1 MVAIDIVQQGA
12 WDMPLDSMPLAA
24 GYLKASLEADAD
36 IGGAVTASIRSFR
49 GGEPLTHM
57 ARTLFAAAGPD
68 ILAFSVLGW
77 NYRNF
82 CCLAETYKQIRPD
95 GLVVFGGNHVS
106 YQGER
111 VLREC
116 ASVDIV
122 VNGEGE
128 FAIRDIA
135 RLVLEATT
143 STRMGSVAGI
153 SFRDPTGAV
162 VSTPDRDRID
172 DLDIIASPFLTGAI
186 PMTDVSGRFRY
197 DVALMETNRGC
208 PYKCAFCYWGGA
220 VGQRVRAFSRERI
233 AAELD
238 YFGFHHVPTVVL
250 CDANFG
256 LLERD
261 EEFVDDLIRTREKYG
276 YPRALET
283 SWAKNKAPRF
293 YAIVQALRRH
303 HFKSSFTLALQTLSD
318 EALTDMQRRNM
329 KVNAW
334 ESLASWL
341 AEEGLDCYAE
351 LIWGAPGET
360 VESFL
365 DGYDRLAATVNRI
378 AVYPLLLL
386 PNTAYT
392 ENREQH
398 GFVTLRGERD
408 DFEYVLAS
416 RSATMPEHLEMQRFM
431 YFARIF
437 SENQYL
443 RHVWQPARQLVGM
456 TQSAVIR
463 SLMAWFD
470 AASTPAATAFLTTVP
485 TIAESPA
492 IARGLRVLYADPALD
507 DVVECWWTTA
517 MVPRF
522 PPEWR
527 AFAEELY
534 RYERHSRPRYVLPG
548 QLPPQGW
555 RAESSGDTD
564 KFVSG
569 PVQFAYDPPSVLKQL
584 AIGVMTSPD
593 PCESTLVFEASAGF
607 YEHCDNHETAV
618 HYMATSH
625 RLS

>member
-1 MVAIDIVQQGA
+1 
-12 WDMPLDSMPLAA
+12 MPLDSMPLAA
-24 GYLKASLEADAD
+24 GYIKASLEADAD
-36 IGGAVTASIRSFR
+36 IGDVVTASIRNFR
-49 GGEPLTHM
+49 GGESLTHM
-57 ARTLFAAAGPD
+57 AKTLFVAGTPD
-68 ILAFSVLGW
+68 IIAFSVLGW

-95 GLVVFGGNHVS
+95 GLVVFGGNHVA

-116 ASVDIV
+116 AAIDIV

-128 FAIRDIA
+128 FAIRDIV
-135 RLVLEATT
+135 RLVLDATT
-143 STRMGSVAGI
+143 STRMGSIAGI
-153 SFRDPTGAV
+153 SFRDPTGTIV
-162 VSTPDRDRID
+162 TTCERDRID

-186 PMTDVSGRFRY
+186 PMSDASGRFRY
-197 DVALMETNRGC
+197 DVALMESNRGC

-220 VGQRVRAFSRERI
+220 VGQRVRTFSRARI

-256 LLERD
+256 LLESD
-261 EEFVDDLIRTREKYG
+261 EEFVEILIKTREKYG

-293 YAIVQALRRH
+293 YSIVQALRQH
-303 HFKSSFTLALQTLSD
+303 DFKSSFTLALQTLSD
-318 EALTDMQRRNM
+318 EALTDMKRRNM

-341 AEEGLDCYAE
+341 TEQGLDCYGE

-360 VESFL
+360 VDSFL
-365 DGYDRLAATVNRI
+365 DGYDRLAEKVDRI

-392 ENREQH
+392 QAREQY

-416 RSATMPEHLEMQRFM
+416 RSATLPEHIEMQRFM

-443 RHVWQPARQLVGM
+443 RHVWLPSRQLAGM
-456 TQSAVIR
+456 SQSTVIR

-470 AASTPAATAFLTTVP
+470 EAATPAAAAFLATVP

-492 IARGLRVLYADPALD
+492 IARGIRILYADPVLD
-507 DVVECWWTTA
+507 EVVKGWWTTA

-522 PPEWR
+522 PPEWQ

-534 RYERHSRPRYVLPG
+534 DYERQSRPIYVTPG
-548 QLPPQGW
+548 QPPPQGW
-555 RAESSGDTD
+555 RVELIGDAD
-564 KFVSG
+564 VFVSC
-569 PVQFAYDPPSVLKQL
+569 PIRFEYDLPAVLNHVANGVTTPPDRS
-584 AIGVMTSPD
+584 
-593 PCESTLVFEASAGF
+593 ESTFVFEASVGF
-607 YEHCDNHETAV
+607 YEHCDNHEVAM
-618 HYMATSH
+618 HYRANPRPAEITNPSGTK
-625 RLS
+625 R

>member
-1 MVAIDIVQQGA
+1 
-12 WDMPLDSMPLAA
+12 MPVDSMPLAA
-24 GYLKASLEADAD
+24 GYLKASLESDAD
-36 IGGAVTASIRSFR
+36 IGDTLTASIRNFR
-49 GGEPLTHM
+49 GGESLTHM
-57 ARTLFAAAGPD
+57 AKTLFVNGAPD
-68 ILAFSVLGW
+68 IIAFSVLGW
-77 NYRNF
+77 NYRKF

-95 GLVVFGGNHVS
+95 GLVVFGGNHVA

-111 VLREC
+111 VLSEC
-116 ASVDIV
+116 AAIDLV

-135 RLVLEATT
+135 RLVLDATI
-143 STRMGSVAGI
+143 STRMDSIAGI
-153 SFRDPTGAV
+153 SFRDHAGTIV
-162 VSTPDRDRID
+162 TTCERNRID
-172 DLDIIASPFLTGAI
+172 DLDIIASPFLTEAI
-186 PMTDVSGRFRY
+186 PMSDASGRFRY

-220 VGQRVRAFSRERI
+220 VGQRVRTFSQARI

-238 YFGFHHVPTVVL
+238 YFGFYRVSTVVL

-256 LLERD
+256 LLESD
-261 EEFVDDLIRTREKYG
+261 EEFVENLIRTREKYG

-293 YAIVQALRRH
+293 YRIVQALRRH

-318 EALTDMQRRNM
+318 EALTDMKRRNM

-341 AEEGLDCYAE
+341 AEEGLDCYGE

-360 VESFL
+360 VDSFL
-365 DGYDRLAATVNRI
+365 EGYDRLAAKVDRI

-392 ENREQH
+392 EGREQH

-408 DFEYVLAS
+408 DFEYVLAN
-416 RSATMPEHLEMQRFM
+416 RSATLSEHLEMQRFM

-443 RHVWQPARQLVGM
+443 RHVWLPSRQLAGM
-456 TQSAVIR
+456 TQSVVIR

-470 AASTPAATAFLTTVP
+470 AAATPAATAFLATVP

-492 IARGLRVLYADPALD
+492 IARGIRILYADPVLD
-507 DVVECWWTTA
+507 EVVRGWWTTV

-522 PPEWR
+522 PPEWQE
-527 AFAEELY
+527 FAEELY
-534 RYERHSRPRYVLPG
+534 RYERQSRPIYVLPG
-548 QLPPQGW
+548 QPTPQGW
-555 RAESSGDTD
+555 RVESIGDTD
-564 KFVSG
+564 VFVSS
-569 PVQFAYDPPSVLKQL
+569 PTNFEYDMPTVLTHVANGATTLPDRRASTFVFK
-584 AIGVMTSPD
+584 AGV
-593 PCESTLVFEASAGF
+593 GF
-607 YEHCDNHETAV
+607 YEHCDNHEMAV
-618 HYMATSH
+618 HYRAIPCRH
-625 RLS
+625 K